1 MVCFALKAA
10 ALELGSL
17 GCGRY
22 SIPRRHA
29 THRVVAMSDENIW
42 TDDWD
47 PGEDWSGGGALS
59 KRLPRGDVLG
69 ASVYELGSGNFA
81 VYHFHHGAEEM
92 LIVLRGRPTLR
103 TPEGERV
110 LDEGDVVFFPP
121 GPDGAHALR
130 NDTDAPVRFVM
141 VSDHPSPEVVEYP
154 DLRQITAQARTGSQT
169 GEQLWFIHDV
179 RTGAD

>member
-1 MVCFALKAA
+1 
-10 ALELGSL
+10 
-17 GCGRY
+17 
-22 SIPRRHA
+22 
-29 THRVVAMSDENIW
+29 MSDENIW

-69 ASVYELGSGNFA
+69 ASVYELGAGNFA
-81 VYHFHHGAEEM
+81 IYHFHHGAEEM

-103 TPEGERV
+103 TPDGERV

-154 DLRQITAQARTGSQT
+154 DLRQITAQASTDSQT
-169 GEQLWFIHDV
+169 GERLWFIHDV
-179 RTGAD
+179 PAGPD